1 MKSFIFF
8 FFLIHSVRITD
19 FDNYLSFVPKLY
31 VASSCIPKRVFTSID
46 SEDVAQCFHH
56 PDWARGNSRSKHCMY
71 VWYFFFNFEYTHLA
85 HWVLC
90 GEFCFAWWGKSWK
103 YLNYRSNL
111 NVIFNVAIQLSSER
125 HSRKWSFNR
134 N

>member
-1 MKSFIFF
+1 MKSFIYF

-19 FDNYLSFVPKLY
+19 FDNYLSFVPNCTSLHH
-31 VASSCIPKRVFTSID
+31 VFLKGFLRRLIQKMLLSVFIIQTGQWVTHVQNIACTYD
-46 SEDVAQCFHH
+46 TFL
-56 PDWARGNSRSKHCMY
+56 
-71 VWYFFFNFEYTHLA
+71 NFEYTHLA

-90 GEFCFAWWGKSWK
+90 GEFCFASWGKSWK
-103 YLNYRSNL
+103 HLNYRSNL
-111 NVIFNVAIQLSSER
+111 NVIFNVAIQVSSER